1 MILHTQGGDR
11 MVLSSRKDVE
21 AFLEEMRAAIKFGK
35 VNFINRSKNMN
46 TLDKLGWMPE
56 DAIDEIETLTY
67 DEYKNG
73 PEIDRMYP
81 TSDKLWV
88 FKKEIEGEN
97 FYIKLKVEHQD
108 EDSLRVLSFHFD
120 ELP

>member
-1 MILHTQGGDR
+1 

-21 AFLEEMRAAIKFGK
+21 AFLEEMRVAIKFGK
-35 VNFINRSKNMN
+35 VNFVDRPKNMN
-46 TLDKLGWMPE
+46 TLTKLGWMPE

-73 PEIDRMYP
+73 PEIDRKYP

-97 FYIKLKVEHQD
+97 FYIKLKVEHQVD
-108 EDSLRVLSFHFD
+108 DSLRVLSFHFD